1 MGIKVSRGLGYLGN
15 KNLKPSGV
23 KIEFTQ
29 EQVEEYMK
37 CAKDPIYFAKKYV
50 KVVTLDKGVT
60 QFDLYDYQERLV
72 NKLCTNRFV
81 IGKLARQSGKA
92 LSLDTLIPTK
102 HGWTTMGEIQVGDEI
117 FSSNGT
123 LTKVNFKSEI
133 FTDHDCYKLYFDNGE
148 VVTADANHLW
158 KVKTTRN
165 KEYVLNTL
173 EIFNKY
179 QTIKPNTRGN
189 GFVVGYHVDIQ
200 QCLELPEQDLP
211 IDPYLLGLWL
221 GDGYSSSGRIIS
233 HKNDFS
239 EYKNNTSFQIKSQ
252 RVENNCVVAT
262 IENLHTNLNKLN
274 LLKNKHIPQIYLR
287 SSKEQRLQLL
297 RGLMD
302 TDGSIKKNTRSYE
315 FYQKDSVLV
324 DNFIELISSL
334 GIKCRK
340 RIKIIND
347 RKYITVS
354 FTTSEQVFNLIRK
367 IKNVGNDKNI
377 KKANSR
383 IHIHKIEKVDSVH
396 TACIQVEDESHMFL
410 FGNWMIP
417 THNTTT
423 VGCCYLLHK
432 VLFNQNMSIAI
443 LANKL
448 NTAREIL
455 SRIREAYE
463 HLPWWLQ
470 QGILEW
476 NKGSIQLENGSKIL
490 ASATSSSAIRGGSY
504 NCISGTSIITIKDN
518 LTGEI
523 YNISIEDFYSN
534 SSRNTDYYKY
544 FDDNDGKQIQEMVF
558 FSDGEGEK
566 ENRYIT
572 GVRKTPYNSTISG
585 WDKYERQSCSINY
598 KRTFI
603 GTSSFTSFF
612 DRDRKSK
619 NVPCI
624 LSNGE
629 WETGQICENV
639 PISYNGSENQLFRS
653 EKNYAS
659 GIETFRRNKEKN
671 IQVKQRKNNFT
682 GSSPENKQFEYW
694 SFDRNQ
700 KTQWLWGK
708 NFKDIDREKENK
720 RTLGQNK
727 QKSRKNQK
735 DSINTS
741 WNETITRSKRKNA
754 TSSFIA
760 YTKKWWS
767 VEQRKEITRWEVLT
781 ANGFKSFRGISKTH
795 NRATI
800 KLVFDNNSELICTE
814 DHKIATNDG
823 FIEAKKLNKNHEVIS
838 SNNILHLVDIINHD
852 DSHVYDLL
860 EVTDTHSF
868 FANSILVHNCIF
880 LDEFAFVPTTVA
892 EEFFSSV
899 YPTIT
904 AGQSTQMIIISTPK
918 GLNMFYQLWKGAIS
932 KQNEY
937 VAFEVNWQ
945 EVPQYPGGP
954 LRDEPWK
961 EQQIKNTSERQFDAE
976 FNCVS
981 GDTLITIKDEISNEI
996 YTLPISEFY
1005 EWVD

>member
-287 SSKEQRLQLL
+287 SSKEQRLQLI

-302 TDGSIKKNTRSYE
+302 TDGSIKNNTRSYE

-470 QGILEW
+470 QGIVEW

-504 NCISGTSIITIKDN
+504 
-518 LTGEI
+518 
-523 YNISIEDFYSN
+523 
-534 SSRNTDYYKY
+534 
-544 FDDNDGKQIQEMVF
+544 
-558 FSDGEGEK
+558 
-566 ENRYIT
+566 
-572 GVRKTPYNSTISG
+572 
-585 WDKYERQSCSINY
+585 
-598 KRTFI
+598 
-603 GTSSFTSFF
+603 
-612 DRDRKSK
+612 
-619 NVPCI
+619 
-624 LSNGE
+624 
-629 WETGQICENV
+629 
-639 PISYNGSENQLFRS
+639 
-653 EKNYAS
+653 
-659 GIETFRRNKEKN
+659 
-671 IQVKQRKNNFT
+671 
-682 GSSPENKQFEYW
+682 
-694 SFDRNQ
+694 
-700 KTQWLWGK
+700 
-708 NFKDIDREKENK
+708 
-720 RTLGQNK
+720 
-727 QKSRKNQK
+727 
-735 DSINTS
+735 
-741 WNETITRSKRKNA
+741 
-754 TSSFIA
+754 
-760 YTKKWWS
+760 
-767 VEQRKEITRWEVLT
+767 
-781 ANGFKSFRGISKTH
+781 
-795 NRATI
+795 
-800 KLVFDNNSELICTE
+800 
-814 DHKIATNDG
+814 
-823 FIEAKKLNKNHEVIS
+823 
-838 SNNILHLVDIINHD
+838 
-852 DSHVYDLL
+852 
-860 EVTDTHSF
+860 
-868 FANSILVHNCIF
+868 NCIF

>member
-1 MGIKVSRGLGYLGN
+1 MPKEYQKKPGYLGN
-15 KNLKPSGV
+15 ANLKPIGV
-23 KIEFTQ
+23 KIDFTKQ
-29 EQVEEYMK
+29 QVEEYVK
-37 CAKDPIYFAKKYV
+37 CANDPVYFGRNYV
-50 KVVTLDKGVT
+50 KVVTLDHGISN
-60 QFDLYDYQERLV
+60 FDLYDYQE
-72 NKLCTNRFV
+72 KLIRTLEKNRFV
-81 IGKLARQSGKA
+81 IGKLSRQAGK
-92 LSLDTLIPTK
+92 
-102 HGWTTMGEIQVGDEI
+102 
-117 FSSNGT
+117 
-123 LTKVNFKSEI
+123 
-133 FTDHDCYKLYFDNGE
+133 
-148 VVTADANHLW
+148 
-158 KVKTTRN
+158 
-165 KEYVLNTL
+165 
-173 EIFNKY
+173 
-179 QTIKPNTRGN
+179 
-189 GFVVGYHVDIQ
+189 
-200 QCLELPEQDLP
+200 
-211 IDPYLLGLWL
+211 
-221 GDGYSSSGRIIS
+221 
-233 HKNDFS
+233 
-239 EYKNNTSFQIKSQ
+239 
-252 RVENNCVVAT
+252 
-262 IENLHTNLNKLN
+262 
-274 LLKNKHIPQIYLR
+274 
-287 SSKEQRLQLL
+287 
-297 RGLMD
+297 
-302 TDGSIKKNTRSYE
+302 
-315 FYQKDSVLV
+315 
-324 DNFIELISSL
+324 
-334 GIKCRK
+334 
-340 RIKIIND
+340 
-347 RKYITVS
+347 
-354 FTTSEQVFNLIRK
+354 
-367 IKNVGNDKNI
+367 
-377 KKANSR
+377 
-383 IHIHKIEKVDSVH
+383 
-396 TACIQVEDESHMFL
+396 
-410 FGNWMIP
+410 
-417 THNTTT
+417 TTT

-432 VLFNQNMSIAI
+432 VLFNQNMNVCI

-448 NTAREIL
+448 NTARDIL
-455 SRIREAYE
+455 ARIRESYE
-463 HLPWWLQ
+463 HLPSWLQ
-470 QGILEW
+470 QGIVEW
-476 NKGSIQLENGSKIL
+476 NKGSIVLENGSKIV
-490 ASATSSSAIRGGSY
+490 AAATSSSAVRGGSY

-558 FSDGEGEK
+558 FSDGESEK

-603 GTSSFTSFF
+603 GTSPFTSFF

-619 NVPCI
+619 NVPCL

-639 PISYNGSENQLFRS
+639 SISYNGSENQLFRS

-659 GIETFRRNKEKN
+659 GIKTFRRNKEKN

-700 KTQWLWGK
+700 KTQGLWGK

-727 QKSRKNQK
+727 QESRKNQK

-741 WNETITRSKRKNA
+741 RNETITRSKRKNA
-754 TSSFIA
+754 PSSFITD
-760 YTKKWWS
+760 TKKWWS
-767 VEQRKEITRWEVLT
+767 VEQRKETNRWEVLT
-781 ANGFKSFRGISKTH
+781 ADGFKSFRGISKTH

-838 SNNILHLVDIINHD
+838 SNNILHLVDIINDD

-868 FANSILVHNCIF
+868 FANNILVHNCIF

-918 GLNMFYQLWKGAIS
+918 GLNMYYQLWKAAIS
-932 KQNEY
+932 KQSEY
-937 VAFEVNWQ
+937 VPFEVSWRD
-945 EVPQYPGGP
+945 VPQYPGGP
-954 LRDEPWK
+954 LRDDVWK

-976 FNCVS
+976 YNCSFVGS
-981 GDTLITIKDEISNEI
+981 ANTLIDANKLNQLSYGKPRHKNGEGLVVYQEPIKGTDEKENQDHQYFITVDVARGQGKDNSAFVVFDITTMPYRIVARFKSNVVSPLLLPSYIRAVGKKYNNAYVLVEVNDIGSQVADILHNDLEYENLIKSNFKGTKGQTITEIGGGNRLLLGVRTTNPVKKLGCAILKNLIEQDKMVVDDSDTIDELTTFIADGVSFRADDGHTDDLVMCLVLFSWATRQDFFETLTNKDIRVEMFNDEIEKIEAEIVPFGFIEDGRGEIGEVSNNDVWFDRNDKNNKI
-996 YTLPISEFY
+996 ATQFWIF
-1005 EWVD
+1005 

>member
-1 MGIKVSRGLGYLGN
+1 MGIKVSRGPGYLGN

-81 IGKLARQSGKA
+81 IGKLARQSGK
-92 LSLDTLIPTK
+92 
-102 HGWTTMGEIQVGDEI
+102 
-117 FSSNGT
+117 
-123 LTKVNFKSEI
+123 
-133 FTDHDCYKLYFDNGE
+133 
-148 VVTADANHLW
+148 
-158 KVKTTRN
+158 
-165 KEYVLNTL
+165 
-173 EIFNKY
+173 
-179 QTIKPNTRGN
+179 
-189 GFVVGYHVDIQ
+189 
-200 QCLELPEQDLP
+200 
-211 IDPYLLGLWL
+211 
-221 GDGYSSSGRIIS
+221 
-233 HKNDFS
+233 
-239 EYKNNTSFQIKSQ
+239 
-252 RVENNCVVAT
+252 
-262 IENLHTNLNKLN
+262 
-274 LLKNKHIPQIYLR
+274 
-287 SSKEQRLQLL
+287 
-297 RGLMD
+297 
-302 TDGSIKKNTRSYE
+302 
-315 FYQKDSVLV
+315 
-324 DNFIELISSL
+324 
-334 GIKCRK
+334 
-340 RIKIIND
+340 
-347 RKYITVS
+347 
-354 FTTSEQVFNLIRK
+354 
-367 IKNVGNDKNI
+367 
-377 KKANSR
+377 
-383 IHIHKIEKVDSVH
+383 
-396 TACIQVEDESHMFL
+396 
-410 FGNWMIP
+410 
-417 THNTTT
+417 TTT

-504 NCISGTSIITIKDN
+504 NCISGKSIITIKDN
-518 LTGEI
+518 LTNEI
-523 YNISIEDFYSN
+523 YDISMEDFYSN
-534 SSRNTDYYKY
+534 SSRN
-544 FDDNDGKQIQEMVF
+544 
-558 FSDGEGEK
+558 GEE
-566 ENRYIT
+566 
-572 GVRKTPYNSTISG
+572 
-585 WDKYERQSCSINY
+585 
-598 KRTFI
+598 
-603 GTSSFTSFF
+603 
-612 DRDRKSK
+612 
-619 NVPCI
+619 
-624 LSNGE
+624 
-629 WETGQICENV
+629 
-639 PISYNGSENQLFRS
+639 
-653 EKNYAS
+653 
-659 GIETFRRNKEKN
+659 
-671 IQVKQRKNNFT
+671 
-682 GSSPENKQFEYW
+682 
-694 SFDRNQ
+694 
-700 KTQWLWGK
+700 
-708 NFKDIDREKENK
+708 ID
-720 RTLGQNK
+720 
-727 QKSRKNQK
+727 
-735 DSINTS
+735 
-741 WNETITRSKRKNA
+741 
-754 TSSFIA
+754 
-760 YTKKWWS
+760 
-767 VEQRKEITRWEVLT
+767 RWEVLT
-781 ANGFKSFRGISKTH
+781 ANGFKTFRGISQTY

-800 KLVFDNNSELICTE
+800 KLLFDDNSELICTP

-823 FIEAKKLNKNHEVIS
+823 FVEAKKINKNHEIIG
-838 SNNILHLVDIINHD
+838 NKKLLHLIDIIDFNNC
-852 DSHVYDLL
+852 SVYDLL
-860 EVTDTHSF
+860 EVNDTHSF
-868 FANSILVHNCIF
+868 FANNILVHNCIF